1 MKHDTAPTTS
11 PPGLELAAL
20 SRWFGKHIED
30 CQGPLTA
37 TILHGGRSNLTY
49 RVTDEHTY
57 WVVRRPPLGWLTPS
71 AHDVGREF
79 RVMSALRDSGVAVPA
94 ALAHCTEED
103 VIGAPFTVVEYVEG
117 RVLRSRK
124 DTEGL
129 SRPMLRRC
137 AHGLVEQLAKLHS
150 VPYAEVGLAGWGR
163 PGGYLRRQLD
173 RWRAQW
179 DLVATRALPELLVL
193 HEALEK
199 SVPPESG
206 ASVVHGDFRVD
217 NTILDP
223 CDLGRVRAVVD
234 WELSTLGDPLADL
247 GTFLA
252 YRDPAVNALLEMPA
266 ATDPGF
272 PTQFELGEQYAVLSG
287 RDLTPLRFYQALAY
301 FKIAVIA
308 EGVYDRHLQG
318 VTVGEGFA
326 GAGASVP
333 RLVRAGLEVLGRGQ

>member
-1 MKHDTAPTTS
+1 MTAPTAS

-20 SRWFGKHIED
+20 SRWFGKHIKD
-30 CQGPLTA
+30 CQGPVTA
-37 TILHGGRSNLTY
+37 TVLHGGRSNLTY
-49 RVTDEHTY
+49 RVSDEHTS
-57 WVVRRPPLGWLTPS
+57 WVVRRPPLGGLTPS

-79 RVMSALRDSGVAVPA
+79 RVLSALRDSGVAVPA
-94 ALAHCTEED
+94 ALGHCTEEEI
-103 VIGAPFTVVEYVEG
+103 IGAPFTVVEYIEG
-117 RVLRSRK
+117 RVLRSRA
-124 DTEGL
+124 DTNGL
-129 SRPMLRRC
+129 SKPVLRRC
-137 AHGLVEQLAKLHS
+137 AHGLVEQLVRLHS
-150 VPYAEVGLAGWGR
+150 VPYGEAGLTGWGR
-163 PGGYLRRQLD
+163 PQGYLRRQID

-179 DLVATRALPELLVL
+179 DLVATRQLPELVVL
-193 HEALEK
+193 HRILED

-223 CDLGRVRAVVD
+223 RDLGRVRAVVD
-234 WELSTLGDPLADL
+234 WELSTLGDPLSDL

-252 YRDPAVNALLEMPA
+252 YRDPAVDALLEMPA

-272 PTQFELGEQYAVLSG
+272 PSRLELAEHYAVLSG
-287 RDLTPLRFYQALAY
+287 RDISLLYFYQALAY

-308 EGVYDRHLQG
+308 EGVYARHLQG

-333 RLVRAGLEVLGRGQ
+333 RLVRAGLEVLGRER